1 MRIQLRHIAA
11 ALLLGAACLPFGP
24 ARAARATVGI
34 GTAASCT
41 EAALDAALAIGGEIV
56 FNCGGPTTIA
66 LSSEKL
72 IAKNTSIDG
81 GNLVTLSG
89 QGARRIF
96 KTNSNIAFTIKNLTL
111 ADGFTTSQGGAIEL
125 GFWNT
130 LTVIHST
137 FRNNQA
143 TKDTQACDGGGAIFI
158 GGGSTTTIENS
169 TFTGNKAN
177 NGGAINNLR
186 SRLTV
191 LNSTFSGNQAIH
203 TARINGFGDCGGG
216 GAIYI
221 DGGRPPENGGPDQ
234 IVLRGNTFT
243 ANTTNNHGGAIF
255 AGSYTGDSVLID
267 RSTFSGNSV
276 TKAASASSSGTGG
289 AIWYGFATQSATNY
303 GLTITNSTLANNT
316 AISQGGGLW
325 TDGPA
330 TLTNVTFSGNDAT
343 DASITDP
350 DDWRRGNGGALAL
363 CCDAPISITN
373 ATFANNHAGFN
384 GGAIAGKTITI
395 KNTLFA
401 NNTTDWPI
409 KIMQHCTDAL
419 TDAGR
424 NMQYPPKNPNPNFFN
439 ETNCSASITIA
450 DPKLGALADN
460 GGPTLTR
467 ALLAGS
473 PARNAGAACPAAD
486 QRGIARPQ
494 GSACD
499 IGAYEVVEQLGLN
512 PSIAFVGGAGLTLTV
527 TGEGF
532 TSGSKILWNGT
543 QRTTAFANTATLTT
557 PVTAADLATPKTVL
571 ISVSGS
577 TLPAQTFRVVPLAG
591 RVYVP
596 VAMR

>member
-1 MRIQLRHIAA
+1 
-11 ALLLGAACLPFGP
+11 
-24 ARAARATVGI
+24 
-34 GTAASCT
+34 
-41 EAALDAALAIGGEIV
+41 V
-56 FNCGGPTTIA
+56 F
-66 LSSEKL
+66 SV
-72 IAKNTSIDG
+72 KNMI
-81 GNLVTLSG
+81 
-89 QGARRIF
+89 
-96 KTNSNIAFTIKNLTL
+96 L
-111 ADGFTTSQGGAIEL
+111 ADGFTTGQGGAIEL
-125 GFWNT
+125 GFWND

-143 TKDTQACDGGGAIFI
+143 TRDSQACDGGGAIFV
-158 GGGSTTTIENS
+158 GGGSIVSIKNS
-169 TFTGNKAN
+169 SFTGNRAN

-221 DGGRPPENGGPDQ
+221 DGGRPSEDGGPDQ
-234 IVLRGNTFT
+234 ILLSGNTFT

-255 AGSYTGDSVLID
+255 AGSYTGDSVVVD
-267 RSTFSGNSV
+267 RSTFDGNSV

-289 AIWYGFATQSATNY
+289 AIWYGFATSSATNY
-303 GLTITNSTLANNT
+303 GLTVTDSTFVSNT
-316 AISQGGGLW
+316 ATSQGGGLW

-330 TLTNVTFSGNDAT
+330 TLINVTFSGNDAT

-363 CCDAPISITN
+363 CCDAPVSITN

-384 GGAIAGKTITI
+384 GGALAGKTIAI

-401 NNTTDWPI
+401 NNTTDWLI
-409 KIMQHCTDAL
+409 EIMQHCTDAL
-419 TDAGR
+419 TDAGN
-424 NMQYPPKNPNPNFFN
+424 NMQYPPKNPNPNYFN
-439 ETNCSASITIA
+439 ETNCSANITIA
-450 DPKLGALADN
+450 DPKLGALANN

-467 ALLAGS
+467 ALLPGS
-473 PARNAGAACPAAD
+473 PARNAGAACPAVD
-486 QRGIARPQ
+486 QRGNARPQ

-499 IGAYEVVEQLGLN
+499 IGAYEVVERLGLS
-512 PSIAFVGGAGLTLTV
+512 PAVAFVGDSGLTLTV

-532 TSGSKILWNGT
+532 AAGSKIVWNGA
-543 QRTTAFANTATLTT
+543 QRTTAFVNTATLTT
-557 PVTAADLATPKTVL
+557 AVSTADLAAPKTVL

-577 TLPAQTFRVVPLAG
+577 TLPAQTFKVVPLAE

-596 VAMR
+596 VLVR